1 MADPGLSVLTGYYGV
16 IIQYLGLLQVKYYL
30 FLLKKVYFFSDR
42 FKTLP
47 KRFFYSGK
55 NITGYVGRLDMII
68 GSRDNSN
75 RILTM
80 GSGGHFENYLW

>member
-16 IIQYLGLLQVKYYL
+16 IILYLGLLQVKYYL
-30 FLLKKVYFFSDR
+30 FLLKKFIFSLIVL
-42 FKTLP
+42 KP
-47 KRFFYSGK
+47 
-55 NITGYVGRLDMII
+55 GRLDMII

-80 GSGGHFENYLW
+80 GSGGHFENCLW